1 MANLDQICDYLADNV
16 LYYKDY
22 NGTVG
27 TTQASGWYYHDQPL
41 NLPDNAVILGIF
53 AAYAGSQ
60 RPLIAQTYNSYSTL
74 RVMASY
80 QNTAYVVRVLY
91 KIEA

>member
-1 MANLDQICDYLADNV
+1 MISFLALSQIQKKA
-16 LYYKDY
+16 
-22 NGTVG
+22 
-27 TTQASGWYYHDQPL
+27 L